1 MVLLGEEAHVESWFC
16 LFGVVLILMQDRC
29 TVCIEHTICLENQF
43 RHTRWIYRCTR
54 WNYQMKCII
63 WNLASVQLEIVL
75 VSVQDSCMVCAQCT
89 IGSEIVVEVPDGTPR

>member
-1 MVLLGEEAHVESWFC
+1 MGQASWPKYSRKGI
-16 LFGVVLILMQDRC
+16 GVY
-29 TVCIEHTICLENQF
+29 TPT
-43 RHTRWIYRCTR
+43 
-54 WNYQMKCII
+54 KCII